1 MSPNDHTSTS
11 DVLARSQPS
20 RDSTLSDFDPDNDV
34 LISTQQLANENAL
47 KEAEDLDYAIDTSA
61 LHRALP
67 HFTDASSSDESEA
80 LSIEIGR
87 GGRNIPRTDHTH
99 SSVLSFEDS
108 KLATSPGARRE
119 DLPEPQCSRPALR
132 SISNRTVMRNQDN
145 LRKDA
150 QIRHASHVSQ
160 KENLDPKELKIR
172 SRRQANSSRRPSRTQ
187 RRTLSDM
194 HAKVLESYEGSYLSD
209 ERPPTLDGQSKNTR
223 FGSKKGQKHVESIA
237 HAVNNAAGKPYPG
250 IGQNVADFTEE
261 NNTDMTGTNDALH
274 ETANHESFILPD
286 MPDMSELVSGIYH
299 EGMPAGTRQ
308 GRSRTTRFASPPA
321 VTISAASQE
330 HVAFDGVPIPEDEKA
345 IFASLKLLQ
354 NKVSSLE
361 KENLLVENRLEELQ
375 QENQVL
381 RAERSSR
388 KKREEGKLHMYR
400 RTEDE
405 SGRGAA
411 TLAVERNRLETA
423 NMALQNRLDI
433 ANHKIAGHDGNM
445 RRVMKER
452 DTVMNKLGVA
462 YLSCQELRSQNES
475 LRRDNEELRSQLL
488 LLTSMPNVDESNP
501 DALSKAKAHKEETTS
516 RSGSRRRRNSELLDL
531 EFLDEGDLGVEE
543 GPEDPC
549 NGHRKHHRCCHTH
562 DQTLESTQDDALRS
576 KQRQNHYEDLFS
588 LDLSKRCRSKSRE
601 RRRGSRSQTGKE
613 KKEPN
618 TSKQRVKRAVM
629 ENDSDLSDAEITVES
644 KYPRTDGRNTQ
655 DLTFLSFIDRHE
667 IALLRKTLEEE
678 RIARKQRRAKET
690 TQVPLKGAAR
700 AHFDPLQLDNLTTG
714 SNVQESRIEPQAGR
728 EPATNAKLKISEPD
742 TAQARDE
749 MAAPETAQSTRS
761 MPGRRRSQSKAG
773 DMTSAIILPDITLH
787 GVTSKY
793 EAIKVSA
800 AAQRVLDEVA
810 SHEKENCFVCHESQK
825 HNPAQESVN
834 LPPIKVPRP
843 IPVSERRPGPSAC
856 GNEPTLRPS
865 QKPSIALASVLK
877 ALEDELAHL
886 KMQLTVFQTTYAKH
900 DPSLNK
906 RQRKAMCPKIA
917 ILMTEIE
924 KKSDQIYSL
933 YDVLEGQKKHGEE
946 MTEEEVEVT
955 LHSLGIAAPV
965 SRQPNLTERLG
976 QDFQEGKHNTA
987 HEAKLSDSDDEEL
1000 PWEGFDDTIESTS
1013 KAFSAKKP
1021 SGY

>member
-209 ERPPTLDGQSKNTR
+209 ERPPTLDGQSKNT
-223 FGSKKGQKHVESIA
+223 
-237 HAVNNAAGKPYPG
+237 
-250 IGQNVADFTEE
+250 
-261 NNTDMTGTNDALH
+261 
-274 ETANHESFILPD
+274 
-286 MPDMSELVSGIYH
+286 
-299 EGMPAGTRQ
+299 
-308 GRSRTTRFASPPA
+308 
-321 VTISAASQE
+321 
-330 HVAFDGVPIPEDEKA
+330 
-345 IFASLKLLQ
+345 
-354 NKVSSLE
+354 
-361 KENLLVENRLEELQ
+361 
-375 QENQVL
+375 
-381 RAERSSR
+381 
-388 KKREEGKLHMYR
+388 R